1 MVSPHYRFRGGGWCP
16 QRLWA
21 CLRTCSEQAANTGGA
36 PGAWVLVHPVAFPRH
51 SPSFGRRWAE
61 RRRLCWCRRRTL
73 AAFQRLTNRWFR
85 RQLLQLIPYMAH
97 SNTELALISTKTTK
111 NKLQDVWWDRNTTF
125 LKLNATKY
133 FKRQKSKDKW
143 QSGKNTKFITEGKV
157 RVLLFGSLKE

>member
-36 PGAWVLVHPVAFPRH
+36 PQGLSFSPSCGISTAH
-51 SPSFGRRWAE
+51 PSFGRRWAE
-61 RRRLCWCRRRTL
+61 RRRLCRCGRRTL

-85 RQLLQLIPYMAH
+85 RQLLQLISYMAH
-97 SNTELALISTKTTK
+97 SNTGLALISTKTTK
-111 NKLQDVWWDRNTTF
+111 NKLQDVWRDRNTTF

-157 RVLLFGSLKE
+157 RILLLAL

>member
-16 QRLWA
+16 QRLWT

-36 PGAWVLVHPVAFPRH
+36 PRGLSF
-51 SPSFGRRWAE
+51 SPSCGISTAQPFIWPPLGR
-61 RRRLCWCRRRTL
+61 TS
-73 AAFQRLTNRWFR
+73 AAVPMRETDTGCFSETNRWFR
-85 RQLLQLIPYMAH
+85 RQLLQLIPCMAH
-97 SNTELALISTKTTK
+97 SNTGLALISTKTTK
-111 NKLQDVWWDRNTTF
+111 NKLQDVWRDRNTTF

-157 RVLLFGSLKE
+157 RILLLAL